1 MFQDNNVIFEF
12 RGPFGVPVQIG
23 SSIMLLVMV
32 FLFFGSNATQIYYNA
47 IFLALLIGSIFLHE
61 LGHAWGTIVQGI
73 PVRRIMIYGGGG
85 FCERS
90 RSASVK
96 QDELIVAMGPIVNLV
111 IWALA
116 SLSLPYLPA
125 GQLMWAVNT
134 LAWINLFL
142 AGFNMIPV
150 MPLDGGKLFQFA
162 LMRIMSPGMATRV
175 SGGVGLVIAVL
186 WIPMMMLSYFTFG
199 LVLFFIPPIGL
210 HLQMLRRKI

>member
-1 MFQDNNVIFEF
+1 MFQDNKVIFEF

-32 FLFFGSNATQIYYNA
+32 FLFFGSSAVQIYYNA
-47 IFLALLIGSIFLHE
+47 IFLILLIGSIFLHE

-111 IWALA
+111 IWSVA

-125 GQLMWAVNT
+125 GQLLWAAST
-134 LAWINLFL
+134 FAWINLFL
-142 AGFNMIPV
+142 AGFNLIPV

-199 LVLFFIPPIGL
+199 LVLFFMPPIGL
-210 HLQMLRRKI
+210 HLQMLRRQI